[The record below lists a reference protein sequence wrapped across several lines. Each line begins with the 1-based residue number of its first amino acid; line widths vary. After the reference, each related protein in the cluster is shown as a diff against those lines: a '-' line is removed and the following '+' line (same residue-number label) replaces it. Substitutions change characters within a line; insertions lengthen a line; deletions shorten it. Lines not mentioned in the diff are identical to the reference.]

1 MSNCYLDTSALAKW
15 YINEPG
21 SEAFEQFVRGLSDAI
36 ISRLTATELR
46 CLLARRR
53 RGGEIGQDYESKAFA
68 SFEHDIAAGHLR
80 VHGCHDAHF
89 VDAVYLINRL
99 DQIPLRTL
107 DAIHLAIALDA
118 RADTL
123 ATADKVMARAA
134 EKLDITVCF
143 FGDA

>member
-21 SEAFEQFVRGLSDAI
+21 SEAFEQFVLGLSDAI
-36 ISRLTATELR
+36 ISRLPATELR